1 LNYVTIGCR
10 KRTLLIKIA
19 ALIACA
25 LPRPSSPVAGCVIQ
39 KAGTGMSLLEQHCH
53 VAVWHDYGLL
63 DEAERTLAGKQNS
76 ALLAF
81 ELFRPM
87 LMMIDGPRHRNNLY

>member
-1 LNYVTIGCR
+1 
-10 KRTLLIKIA
+10 
-19 ALIACA
+19 
-25 LPRPSSPVAGCVIQ
+25 
-39 KAGTGMSLLEQHCH
+39 MSLLEQHCP
-53 VAVWHDYGLL
+53 VVVSHDYGLL